1 MIQRAVPT
9 ETAEKIRYNN
19 RFKVTMID
27 TTWTLKGGKVLGPA
41 PFFIA
46 GIVNVTPDSF
56 YDGGT
61 HEDAPSGVT
70 HGLELARQ
78 GATILDVGGES
89 TRPYADFVSEA
100 EELNRVIPVIRGLAE
115 ADHASVI
122 SVDTY
127 KAKVAADA
135 LEAGADIINDVS
147 AFRFEPE
154 LLDVIAEYKPG
165 YVLMHS
171 LGRPEDMQDK
181 PHYSDVVG
189 EVLAFFEERLTVLD
203 KAGLPM
209 DRVTLDPGIGFGKTL
224 EHNLSIL
231 KNIERIMAL
240 GFPVF
245 MGLSNKSVWQGLLGL
260 AVGERQNATQAATA
274 VLAAKGVPI
283 HRVHEVALTQ
293 QTLTIVRELA

>member
-1 MIQRAVPT
+1 M
-9 ETAEKIRYNN
+9 ETTEKIRYNN

-61 HEDAPSGVT
+61 HEDAHSGVA
-70 HGLELARQ
+70 HGLDLARQ
-78 GATILDVGGES
+78 GAAILDVGGES
-89 TRPYADFVSEA
+89 TRPYADQVSEA

-115 ADHASVI
+115 ADHESVI

-127 KAKVAADA
+127 KAKVAASA

-154 LLDVIAEYKPG
+154 LLDVVAEYKPG

-171 LGRPEDMQDK
+171 LGRPEDMQDE
-181 PHYSDVVG
+181 PRYDDVVG
-189 EVLAFFEERLTVLD
+189 ALLAFFEERLTVLD

-209 DRVTLDPGIGFGKTL
+209 NRVTLDPGIGFGKTL

-245 MGLSNKSVWQGLLGL
+245 MGLSNKSMWQGLLGL
-260 AVGERQNATQAATA
+260 AVGERQNATQVATA

>member
-1 MIQRAVPT
+1 
-9 ETAEKIRYNN
+9 
-19 RFKVTMID
+19 MID

-61 HEDAPSGVT
+61 HEDAHSGVA
-70 HGLELARQ
+70 HGLDLARQ
-78 GATILDVGGES
+78 GAAILDVGGES
-89 TRPYADFVSEA
+89 TRPYADQVSEA

-115 ADHASVI
+115 ADHESVI

-127 KAKVAADA
+127 KAKVAASA

-154 LLDVIAEYKPG
+154 LLDVVAEYKPG

-171 LGRPEDMQDK
+171 LGRPEDMQDE
-181 PHYSDVVG
+181 PRYDDVVG
-189 EVLAFFEERLTVLD
+189 ALMAFFEERLTVLD

-209 DRVTLDPGIGFGKTL
+209 NRVTLDPGIGFGKTL

-245 MGLSNKSVWQGLLGL
+245 MGLSNKSMWQGLLGL
-260 AVGERQNATQAATA
+260 AVGERQNATQVATA

>member
-1 MIQRAVPT
+1 M
-9 ETAEKIRYNN
+9 
-19 RFKVTMID
+19 
-27 TTWTLKGGKVLGPA
+27 GPA

-61 HEDAPSGVT
+61 HEDAHSGVA
-70 HGLELARQ
+70 HGLDLARQ
-78 GATILDVGGES
+78 GAAILDVGGES
-89 TRPYADFVSEA
+89 TRPYADQVSEA

-115 ADHASVI
+115 ADHESVI

-127 KAKVAADA
+127 KAKVAASA

-154 LLDVIAEYKPG
+154 LLDVVAEYKPG

-171 LGRPEDMQDK
+171 LGRPEDMQDE
-181 PHYSDVVG
+181 PRYDDVVG
-189 EVLAFFEERLTVLD
+189 ALMAFFEERLTVLD

-209 DRVTLDPGIGFGKTL
+209 NRVTLDPGIGFGKTL

-245 MGLSNKSVWQGLLGL
+245 MGLSNKSMWQGLLGL
-260 AVGERQNATQAATA
+260 AVGERQNATQVATA

>member
-1 MIQRAVPT
+1 M
-9 ETAEKIRYNN
+9 ETTEKIRYNN

-61 HEDAPSGVT
+61 HEDEHSGVA
-70 HGLELARQ
+70 HGLDLARQ
-78 GATILDVGGES
+78 GAAILDVGGES
-89 TRPYADFVSEA
+89 TRPYADQVSEA

-115 ADHASVI
+115 ADHESVI

-127 KAKVAADA
+127 KAKVAASA

-154 LLDVIAEYKPG
+154 LLDVVAEYKPG

-171 LGRPEDMQDK
+171 LGRPEDMQDE
-181 PHYSDVVG
+181 PRYDDVVG
-189 EVLAFFEERLTVLD
+189 ALLAFFEERLTVLD

-209 DRVTLDPGIGFGKTL
+209 NRVTLDPGIGFGKTL

-245 MGLSNKSVWQGLLGL
+245 MGLSNKSMWQGLLGL
-260 AVGERQNATQAATA
+260 AVGERQNATQVATA